1 MNDLPRRIAVLGST
15 GSIGTQTLDVVRRN
29 ADRFRIVGLAAG
41 HDSEAF
47 RDQVAEFRPALSVTG
62 SASTPEGLANM
73 ARSRSVDTVVVAIP
87 GLAALAPSLA
97 AIKAGKTVA
106 LASKEVLVVAGELV
120 MREVART
127 GAALLPVDSEHSALW
142 QCLTAEP
149 PESISRLILT
159 ASGGPFFG
167 RNDC

>member
-1 MNDLPRRIAVLGST
+1 M
-15 GSIGTQTLDVVRRN
+15 VRRN
-29 ADRFRIVGLAAG
+29 ADRFHIVGLAAG

-62 SASTPEGLANM
+62 SASTPEGTRGHGAQPERGHRRRRHTRPCRPRLLPLPPLKP
-73 ARSRSVDTVVVAIP
+73 AR
-87 GLAALAPSLA
+87 PSP
-97 AIKAGKTVA
+97 

-159 ASGGPFFG
+159 ASGGPFFT
-167 RNDC
+167 RVMTA